1 MYSSNAFDRMC
12 AFCCKEGY
20 GRYIEDEYHVIFDCP
35 LYVKI
40 RCELFRSLA
49 AAGALFESIEA
60 LDSLSILSYLFT
72 LDDACCVRTLSR
84 HLCHFLALR
93 SLFLNE
99 NHVYSWASTISE
111 DVRLELKGSLTSL
124 PRSPPTVVAAQLCLD
139 LFGIKLPTPVPLLF
153 LVEFMALGNQGLESA
168 FNSYPLVG
176 T

>member
-1 MYSSNAFDRMC
+1 MGCTLLNRHRMYGSNVFDRMC

-20 GRYIEDEYHVIFDCP
+20 SRYLEDQFHVIFDCL

-49 AAGALFESIEA
+49 AAGALFESIDA
-60 LDSLSILSYLFT
+60 LDSLSLLSYLFR

-99 NHVYSWASTISE
+99 I
-111 DVRLELKGSLTSL
+111 K
-124 PRSPPTVVAAQLCLD
+124 PCL
-139 LFGIKLPTPVPLLF
+139 
-153 LVEFMALGNQGLESA
+153 
-168 FNSYPLVG
+168 
-176 T
+176 